1 MHLKYCGRDKPKFKC
16 NQCGADKEIRYTSTN
31 QYCSHK
37 CAQIAS
43 RVEKDDIWCKRNRA
57 IKNEAWMRYH
67 TKQKLQT
74 PNDADRLL
82 IQKIY
87 EECPQGYEVDH
98 IIPISKG
105 GLHHQDNLQYLPWRE
120 NRRKGNKLKWSG
132 SSDSN

>member
-16 NQCGADKEIRYTSTN
+16 NQCGVETEIKYTSTN

-37 CAQIAS
+37 CAQVAS
-43 RVEKDDIWCKRNRA
+43 RIIKDDKWYKRHRA
-57 IKNEAWMRYH
+57 IANEAWTRYNL
-67 TKQKLQT
+67 KQKEQT
-74 PNDADRLL
+74 PIDADRIL

-87 EECPQGYEVDH
+87 EDCPEGHEVDH

-105 GLHHQDNLQYLPWRE
+105 GLHHQDNLQYLPWKE
-120 NRRKGNKLKWSG
+120 NRRKSNKVKWSG